1 MKYLLIALILATVPA
16 LAHEGHNHDAPTTI
30 QAPKGGVVKAL
41 DEARLE
47 VVAKGKDIKIYVYD
61 KGMKPREAAELKIA
75 ATAEL
80 PRNKKIDTINF
91 EAKGNQFEGTYDAK
105 GAHRFALKLSVTDS
119 KTGRTDNLSFNIE
132 PRK

>member
-1 MKYLLIALILATVPA
+1 MKYLLIALALVSAPA

-41 DEARLE
+41 DEARVE

-61 KGMKPREAAELKIA
+61 KDMKPRDAAGLRIV

-80 PRNKKIDTINF
+80 PRNKKSDAVAF
-91 EAKGNQFEGTYDAK
+91 QPKGNQFEGTYDAK
-105 GAHRFALKLSVTDS
+105 GAHRYALKLSVTDT